1 MLNKLRSRAQ
11 DEKGFTLIELLVVIL
26 IIGILAA
33 IALPAFL
40 GQRSRAQD
48 TEGKSAVRQAQT
60 AMETYYTDNQT
71 YVGADQTASR
81 DIEASLASAAGA
93 TITPSAR
100 PPRGYTLEVDRRRP
114 ATRSRSPRTPTAPS
128 TRTCT
133 RTNTK
138 GGCPASRAGS
148 QSPTFDRERRASGP
162 ASSR

>member
-1 MLNKLRSRAQ
+1 MLNKLRSRIQ

-48 TEGKSAVRQAQT
+48 TEGKSAVREAQT

-71 YVGADQTASR
+71 YVGADQTALR
-81 DIEASLASAAGA
+81 DIEASLTTGAGA
-93 TITPSAR
+93 TINP
-100 PPRGYTLEVDRRRP
+100 TLQTATSYSLKSTSKTGNTFTIVKATDGSV
-114 ATRSRSPRTPTAPS
+114 TRS
-128 TRTCT
+128 CT

-138 GGCPASRAGS
+138 GGCPTSLAW
-148 QSPTFDRERRASGP
+148 
-162 ASSR
+162 

>member
-1 MLNKLRSRAQ
+1 MLNKLRSRIQ

-48 TEGKSAVRQAQT
+48 TEAKSAVREAQT

-71 YVGADQTASR
+71 YVGADQAAIR
-81 DIEASLASAAGA
+81 DIEASLSSGAGA
-93 TITPSAR
+93 TITPSGQSAT
-100 PPRGYTLEVDRRRP
+100 GYVLE
-114 ATRSRSPRTPTAPS
+114 AESKTANKFKITKNTDGTV

-138 GGCPASRAGS
+138 GGCPASTS
-148 QSPTFDRERRASGP
+148 W
-162 ASSR
+162 